1 MDKKGFGFL
10 LLAGLLIAS
19 ALVFL
24 PAVQDTAQAQE
35 PAVNISG
42 DVKGWMWSNNIGWIS
57 LNSNETEPVKIVSNQ
72 FQGYGWSE
80 SVGWINF
87 APEGVD
93 NAPSAPFRS
102 VTINADNYEGEKYPV
117 IGWARA
123 CSVFVSVSEC
133 SGPLKSSA
141 ELGGW
146 DGWIK
151 MVNATYDPSENH
163 FDGYAWGYTNLGWT
177 GFFTEEDT
185 TTERCSDGSL
195 PPCIDGGGETFSVTC
210 SASPDNPKVNESV
223 TFTANVSKAGTYS
236 YSWLGQTN
244 DDDNGTFSFVTSYD
258 KPNTYNVTVKVEN
271 TDNVIKEADCKTS
284 TGDVIVS
291 CNDGE
296 TWDEG
301 EARCIPD
308 AVPCQLSIDNTP
320 ADIVLDFDSRTQTET
335 SQTNL
340 SASLTPVSCT
350 GDLDLEISGV
360 PSGASVLCKVG
371 TNAWGSCT
379 DLTSDFLIGAQGV
392 AENIDNNLLDD
403 FGCVEIII
411 NSLDRYLC
419 FSGAIND

>member
-1 MDKKGFGFL
+1 MDKKGLGFL
-10 LLAGLLIAS
+10 LLAVLLIVS
-19 ALVFL
+19 AMVFL
-24 PAVQDTAQAQE
+24 PAVQDTAQAQQAPIE
-35 PAVNISG
+35 G

-57 LNSNETEPVKIVSNQ
+57 LDSNETEPVKVVANQ

-80 SVGWINF
+80 SIGWINF
-87 APEGVD
+87 APIGPYPG
-93 NAPSAPFRS
+93 APNNS
-102 VTINADNYEGEKYPV
+102 VKINADNYEGEKYPLL
-117 IGWARA
+117 GWARA
-123 CSVFVSVSEC
+123 CSVFVSGCGEDAQHNT
-133 SGPLKSSA
+133 LKSSA

-151 MVNATYDPSENH
+151 MVNATYDPAENH
-163 FDGYAWGYTNLGWT
+163 FEGFAWGYTNLGWT
-177 GFFTEEDT
+177 GFSSEILVDPDT
-185 TTERCSDGSL
+185 CTSDCCN
-195 PPCIDGGGETFSVTC
+195 PPCIIDGGETFSVTC
-210 SASPDNPKVNESV
+210 SASPNNPKVNELV

-236 YSWLGQTN
+236 YSWFGQTN
-244 DDDNGTFSFVTSYD
+244 NDDGDTFSFTTSYD
-258 KPNTYNVTVKVEN
+258 KPDTYNVTVKVEN

-291 CNDGE
+291 CDDGE
-296 TWDEG
+296 TWNEE

-308 AVPCQLSIDNTP
+308 VVPCQLSIGDTP

-350 GDLDLEISGV
+350 GSLDLVIENPLDGV
-360 PSGASVLCKVG
+360 VDILCYA
-371 TNAWGSCT
+371 NSAWSPCNG
-379 DLTSDFLIGAQGV
+379 LTSDFLIGAQGV

-403 FGCVEIII
+403 FGCVEITI